1 MWHVFEN
8 ADLYP
13 YILPYIHVYIYSYV
27 HIRTYSTSRHKCIYI
42 YLNRVRYLQMEQS
55 KYGDMLLAPDYDVA
69 DSYFTLTEKTV
80 AFMHWA
86 TSPAFQ
92 ERLGQV
98 RVDFLIMSDD
108 DVYVDLRE
116 LAAMMAFADIP
127 RHRYYAGEVRS
138 THCDTRNTSSS

>member
-1 MWHVFEN
+1 
-8 ADLYP
+8 
-13 YILPYIHVYIYSYV
+13 
-27 HIRTYSTSRHKCIYI
+27 
-42 YLNRVRYLQMEQS
+42 MEQS

-80 AFMHWA
+80 AFMQWA

-116 LAAMMAFADIP
+116 LAAMMAFAEIP

-138 THCDTRNTSSS
+138 THCDTRNTSLKHHHHDIDKEIPYISFDKYCKSVYMY

>member
-1 MWHVFEN
+1 
-8 ADLYP
+8 
-13 YILPYIHVYIYSYV
+13 
-27 HIRTYSTSRHKCIYI
+27 
-42 YLNRVRYLQMEQS
+42 MEQS

-80 AFMHWA
+80 AFMQWA

-92 ERLGQV
+92 ERLGGLPHHY

-138 THCDTRNTSSS
+138 THCDTRNT

>member
-1 MWHVFEN
+1 MCT
-8 ADLYP
+8 
-13 YILPYIHVYIYSYV
+13 YV
-27 HIRTYSTSRHKCIYI
+27 HIQQAGTNVYI

-55 KYGDMLLAPDYDVA
+55 QYGDMLLAPDYDVA

-80 AFMHWA
+80 AFMRWA

-138 THCDTRNTSSS
+138 THCDTRNT